1 MHKLLITNTLTRQ
14 KEEFV
19 PLNDRQVLMYVCG
32 ITPYDY
38 AHIGHGRVYVTF
50 DIMYRLLKFLGYQVT
65 YCRNFTDIDDKL
77 INKAAKELD
86 DPKKYGEIADKF
98 IAAYHQ
104 DMSQL
109 NCLKPDYEPYVT
121 QTIPEI
127 INFISGLIANHKA
140 YVTNGS
146 VYYRVKSFKD
156 YGKLS
161 KQNLNELEAG
171 ARVDI
176 DPEKEDPLDF
186 ALWKAEKENSFW
198 QSPWGWGR
206 PGWHIECSAMAS
218 KYLDKH
224 IDLHAGGR
232 DLIFPHHENEIAQ
245 SEGLY
250 GAPFAKYWMHNAF
263 VQINKEKMSKSL
275 NNFFTL
281 QEVFNQIDPMVL
293 RYYLVSHNYGTPLDF
308 NLQELSK
315 IQKSYNRLCLAL
327 ESNQTNIVNQKDLLS
342 SSIIQKLL
350 NYLCD
355 DLNTAGMFGVIFEN
369 LSTLSI
375 SEKTYL
381 KAFLQQIMGLNM
393 TYAPEKQTVITPEV
407 QNLIDQRNQARA
419 NKNWPEADRLREELT
434 KLGIK
439 VQDK

>member
-1 MHKLLITNTLTRQ
+1 MHKLVVTNTLTKQ
-14 KEEFV
+14 KEQFV
-19 PLNDRQVLMYVCG
+19 PLNDHQVLMYVCG

-50 DIMYRLLKFLGYQVT
+50 DIVYRLLKFLGYQVT

-77 INKAAKELD
+77 INKATQELGD
-86 DPKKYGEIADKF
+86 SKRYAEIAQKY
-98 IAAYHQ
+98 ITAYHQ
-104 DMSQL
+104 DMANL
-109 NCLKPDYEPYVT
+109 NCLSPDYEPYVT
-121 QTIPEI
+121 KTIPEI
-127 INFISGLIANHKA
+127 ISFISGLIANDKA
-140 YVTNGS
+140 YVVNGS

-161 KQNLNELEAG
+161 KQNLDELEAG
-171 ARVDI
+171 ARVNVS
-176 DPEKEDPLDF
+176 PEKENALDF
-186 ALWKAEKENSFW
+186 ALWKAEDEHNFW

-206 PGWHIECSAMAS
+206 PGWHIECSAMAN
-218 KYLDKH
+218 KYLGKH

-281 QEVFNQIDPMVL
+281 KDVFEQIDPMVL
-293 RYYLVSHNYGTPLDF
+293 RYYFANHNYGTPLDF
-308 NLQELSK
+308 NLEELPK

-327 ESNQTNIVNQKDLLS
+327 ESSDASTVHQTQLISSPIV
-342 SSIIQKLL
+342 QKLL
-350 NYLCD
+350 TYLCD
-355 DLNTAGMFGVIFEN
+355 DLNTSGMFGVIFEN
-369 LSTLSI
+369 LGTLSAH
-375 SEKTYL
+375 EKIYL
-381 KAFLQQIMGLNM
+381 KVFLQQIMGLSM
-393 TYAPEKQTVITPEV
+393 IPIPEKQITITPEI
-407 QNLIDQRNQARA
+407 QALIDQRNQARA
-419 NKNWPEADRLREELT
+419 NKNWQEADRLRAELT
-434 KLGIK
+434 KIGIT